1 MNDTGGRMTRNRELE
16 LDEVRHV
23 ITLGKPK
30 PVKQAKRAK
39 KRNTSERKKLIKQLD
54 QAVRD
59 VVFKYDPHY
68 CVTCGKTERLQLGH
82 LITRARYG
90 VRWDLMNC
98 HIQCAG
104 CNYRHEFQPEIYT
117 RWFIQKYGEDE
128 YLDLCHRAESQG
140 KYTIDEL
147 ETKLMELVT
156 ASDE

>member
-1 MNDTGGRMTRNRELE
+1 MTRNRELE

-39 KRNTSERKKLIKQLD
+39 PRKTSERKKLIKQLD
-54 QAVRD
+54 QAIREI
-59 VVFKYDPHY
+59 VFKDDPHY

-104 CNYRHEFQPEIYT
+104 CNFRHEFQPEIYT
-117 RWFIQKYGEDE
+117 QWFICEYGAEKYIE
-128 YLDLCHRAESQG
+128 LCKRAETQG

-147 ETKLMELVT
+147 ETMLMELT
-156 ASDE
+156 EQSK